1 MEMYRHS
8 RSESDVIRRLQKL
21 GFRGTMAYPDGFFQ
35 LVKYDGS
42 STILISQDCEQF
54 RYYGPEG
61 TATHESEEL
70 DAEEWYK
77 QLLQAI
83 YLPIIEPGMLIV
95 YDPGYK
101 VELGKV
107 KRLSKD
113 GTSAFVW
120 YHSGDAAAYTRLE
133 DLYPIK
139 KEFVLQYRD
148 MFENAYAIDDI
159 IAKEGEEYEHG
170 TQV

>member
-1 MEMYRHS
+1 MEMYKHP
-8 RSESDVIRRLQKL
+8 RSENDAIRRLQKL

-42 STILISQDCEQF
+42 STILISQDREQF

-70 DAEEWYK
+70 DAEAWYK

-83 YLPIIEPGMLIV
+83 YLPVIESGMLV
-95 YDPGYK
+95 AYDPGYK

-113 GTSAFVW
+113 GSKAFVW
-120 YHSGDAAAYTRLE
+120 YHGGDTAACTQIE
-133 DLYPIK
+133 DLYPI
-139 KEFVLQYRD
+139 ERDFVLQHRD

-159 IAKEGEEYEHG
+159 LAKELEGE
-170 TQV
+170 Q

>member
-1 MEMYRHS
+1 MEMYKNP
-8 RSESDVIRRLQKL
+8 RSESNIIHRLQKL
-21 GFRGTMAYPDGFFQ
+21 GFRGTMAYTDGFFQ

-61 TATHESEEL
+61 TATHEDAEL
-70 DAEEWYK
+70 DGEEWYK

-83 YLPIIEPGMLIV
+83 YLPVIKPGMLV
-95 YDPGYK
+95 AYDPGYK

-113 GTSAFVW
+113 GTKAFVW
-120 YHSGDAAAYTRLE
+120 YHSGDTAACTQIE
-133 DLYPIK
+133 DLYPI
-139 KEFVLQYRD
+139 ERDFVLQHRD

-159 IAKEGEEYEHG
+159 LAKELEGE
-170 TQV
+170 Q